1 MSGIKAQKISVKK
14 ENGFLYVDVLLAVT
28 IFLLMLPISL
38 GLSQKTVEKAKA
50 TYEADYLV
58 QDAIRRVEA
67 FKGQAYSSR
76 TNHVDDRGKTMG
88 ASNGMSNGLQVDESV
103 MASNLNAKGSVKKQG
118 NDLNQHIVWEEEEG
132 TRELGGLN
140 LEEYRL
146 EAYDKERF
154 KYSLTVYVYR
164 K

>member
-14 ENGFLYVDVLLAVT
+14 ENGFLYVDLLLGVT

-103 MASNLNAKGSVKKQG
+103 MVKGHLKSKAMIEINRLYGRRKK
-118 NDLNQHIVWEEEEG
+118 
-132 TRELGGLN
+132 EL
-140 LEEYRL
+140 E
-146 EAYDKERF
+146 
-154 KYSLTVYVYR
+154 S
-164 K
+164 